1 MNNRVG
7 LCVSELPQ
15 ANCTVRQLDAARL
28 LHDFFFGGEYKTFGG
43 IFPLQMPRINTAA
56 LLQHLV
62 SVSEGD
68 ITTQN

>member
-28 LHDFFFGGEYKTFGG
+28 LHDFFLGGGNIRLLGEYS
-43 IFPLQMPRINTAA
+43 PYRCL
-56 LLQHLV
+56 
-62 SVSEGD
+62 E
-68 ITTQN
+68 